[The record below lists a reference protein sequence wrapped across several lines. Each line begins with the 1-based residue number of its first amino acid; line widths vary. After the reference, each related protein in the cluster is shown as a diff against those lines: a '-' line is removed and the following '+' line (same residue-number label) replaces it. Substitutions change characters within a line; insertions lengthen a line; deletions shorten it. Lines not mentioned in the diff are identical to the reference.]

1 MAKKSSL
8 FIRQSVIGLG
18 FLSGIF
24 TAIGIDPQDALI
36 GIAGDAVSSLYPEPG
51 VRYLFLVIPTLL
63 LLISIYTAYRLGG
76 ILGLVSVVIAYFSG
90 LAVFSSITSAIIL
103 LAVAVV
109 LAYLATNRRLMK
121 KLKV

>member
-1 MAKKSSL
+1 M
-8 FIRQSVIGLG
+8 IGLG

-90 LAVFSSITSAIIL
+90 LAVFTSITSAIIL

-109 LAYLATNRRLMK
+109 LAYLATNRRLMR
-121 KLKV
+121 KLRV